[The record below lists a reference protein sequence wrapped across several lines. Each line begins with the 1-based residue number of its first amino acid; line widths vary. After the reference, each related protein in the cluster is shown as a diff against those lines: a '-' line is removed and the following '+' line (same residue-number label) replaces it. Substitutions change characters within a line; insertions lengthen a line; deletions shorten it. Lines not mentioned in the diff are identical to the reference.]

1 MSPHLLNILVHVL
14 AGSAA
19 ILLGL
24 YVLARPK
31 DPIHHRR
38 RGRVFVLL
46 TCVVCLSAAIGNA
59 LFRFLPLFAVLT
71 VLVSYQLLSGWHVI
85 STRAAGPNRL
95 DAGLL
100 LAAAAIGAMLVRRLF
115 ADGAMVGTMAG
126 AAASV
131 MVSTLAALAM
141 LLAYDAARWLF
152 PQRWH
157 AVLWRY
163 EHIYKILGCLFGML
177 SAAVGNTVKVGQP
190 WPQLAPSAIGMVVVV
205 CCWVRTYRAQ
215 RRRLDVIPDRVDTVD
230 AQSVLK

>member
-1 MSPHLLNILVHVL
+1 MTTPHLLNVLVHIL

-19 ILLGL
+19 IVLGLHLLGTL
-24 YVLARPK
+24 LGKPK

-38 RGRVFVLL
+38 RGRMFVLL
-46 TCVVCLSAAIGNA
+46 TFVVCLTAAIGNA
-59 LFRFLPLFAVLT
+59 VFRFLPLFAVLT

-85 STRAAGPNRL
+85 YTRAGGPDKL

-100 LAAAAIGAMLVRRLF
+100 LGAAAFTAMLVRRLF
-115 ADGAMVGTMAG
+115 ADGAMVG

-131 MVSTLAALAM
+131 MFSTLGAITM

-152 PQRWH
+152 PRRWH
-157 AVLWRY
+157 ATLWRY

-190 WPQLAPSAIGMVVVV
+190 WSQLAPSVLGMVVVV
-205 CCWVRTYRAQ
+205 WCWVRTYRAQ
-215 RRRLDVIPDRVDTVD
+215 RRCIDTVPGP
-230 AQSVLK
+230 AFRQSGP

>member
-1 MSPHLLNILVHVL
+1 MNTPHLLNILVHIV

-19 ILLGL
+19 IVLGL
-24 YVLARPK
+24 YVLGKPK
-31 DPIHHRR
+31 DPVGHRR

-59 LFRFLPLFAVLT
+59 VFRFLPLFAVLT

-85 STRAAGPNRL
+85 YTRAAGPDKF

-100 LAAAAIGAMLVRRLF
+100 LGAAAITSMLVRRLF
-115 ADGAMVGTMAG
+115 ADGALGRAQVG

-131 MVSTLAALAM
+131 LYSTLGAVAC

-152 PQRWH
+152 PRGWH

-163 EHIYKILGCLFGML
+163 EHIYKIVGCLFGML
-177 SAAVGNTVKVGQP
+177 SAAVGNTVRAGQP
-190 WPQLAPSAIGMVVVV
+190 WSQLAPSALGLAVVVF
-205 CCWVRTYRAQ
+205 CMARTH
-215 RRRLDVIPDRVDTVD
+215 RRTRPGQIG
-230 AQSVLK
+230 